1 MYKMSC
7 RQILKRRI
15 THWATIIA
23 LLVPLFHLGMSRKQA
38 QAICPHELMPLYHM
52 LHGND
57 YMACD
62 DGKNTTVLIFND
74 KGLNAIMSVEYFAS
88 HEDK

>member
-1 MYKMSC
+1 MRK
-7 RQILKRRI
+7 
-15 THWATIIA
+15 IIA
-23 LLVPLFHLGMSRKQA
+23 AILLVPLFHLGMSRKQA

-57 YMACD
+57 YLACD
-62 DGKNTTVLIFND
+62 DGVNTSVLIFDD
-74 KGLNAIMSVEYFAS
+74 KGLTAIMSVKYFAS